1 MGQCALEVGWSVTE
15 QNTSPHRR
23 SIQVPGVLPVAC
35 LALPAVLVVAQGMET
50 QSVVQEVSPTVTS
63 PGELGLEREKLSE
76 IV

>member
-1 MGQCALEVGWSVTE
+1 VGS
-15 QNTSPHRR
+15 
-23 SIQVPGVLPVAC
+23 PGVLPVAC